1 MIIFPVEF
9 QYADAYF
16 TYLTTC
22 VYWPTLIDLLC
33 SNNGNDISPKILGI
47 SSFSLNTIMY
57 QGHSAQEVKINFA
70 WNIIIINDLS
80 LVSFYCII
88 ISKNQK
94 VLIIETYQTT
104 STSIEIYLSF
114 CCRLILDNNIV
125 QPISDGLCFK
135 YLFTQTNA
143 KCSIVLIV
151 LLVSMSPS
159 ASTYSVQEISSTHPH
174 IYHIYSCDKSYTLKD
189 LLNILCFFHSLFL
202 YK

>member
-9 QYADAYF
+9 QYANAYI

-47 SSFSLNTIMY
+47 SSSSLNTIMY

-104 STSIEIYLSF
+104 STSIEICLSF

-174 IYHIYSCDKSYTLKD
+174 IYHIYLCDKAT
-189 LLNILCFFHSLFL
+189 H
-202 YK
+202 

>member
-9 QYADAYF
+9 QYADAYI

-47 SSFSLNTIMY
+47 SSSSLNTIMY
-57 QGHSAQEVKINFA
+57 QGNSAQEVKINFA

-104 STSIEIYLSF
+104 STS
-114 CCRLILDNNIV
+114 R
-125 QPISDGLCFK
+125 
-135 YLFTQTNA
+135 
-143 KCSIVLIV
+143 
-151 LLVSMSPS
+151 
-159 ASTYSVQEISSTHPH
+159 
-174 IYHIYSCDKSYTLKD
+174 
-189 LLNILCFFHSLFL
+189 
-202 YK
+202 

>member
-9 QYADAYF
+9 QYANAYI

-22 VYWPTLIDLLC
+22 VYWPTLTDLLC
-33 SNNGNDISPKILGI
+33 SNNGIGISPKILGI

-135 YLFTQTNA
+135 YLFTQQMLN
-143 KCSIVLIV
+143 V
-151 LLVSMSPS
+151 LLFLLFFWWVWAPVP
-159 ASTYSVQEISSTHPH
+159 AHIQFKRYHQLII
-174 IYHIYSCDKSYTLKD
+174 IYHIYSCDKSYTLK
-189 LLNILCFFHSLFL
+189 SA
-202 YK
+202 